1 MGADDSAHLLHRLAA
16 AAGAGLSL
24 LLVGL
29 AALALA
35 VVAAVAAVI
44 GAAAR
49 LLAAVLSELARLV
62 QAALP
67 WLLGAVP
74 WLTRSAIAGAACY
87 AVVVTWPGVFLAYSA
102 DMPALPAGALATAV
116 VVCPIALAVIARR
129 WGALLGAIAMM
140 LIIGHG
146 LIVAGPLLRAFAIV
160 IVMAVMAMT
169 PIFSQREESN
179 ELRGD
184 NPQRG
189 DEPAEEL
196 AAGDS
201 GAGDGVHDV
210 ELLAN
215 HDGA

>member
-1 MGADDSAHLLHRLAA
+1 VAA
-16 AAGAGLSL
+16 A
-24 LLVGL
+24 
-29 AALALA
+29 
-35 VVAAVAAVI
+35 AAVI
-44 GAAAR
+44 GAAAKV
-49 LLAAVLSELARLV
+49 AAALLSELARLV

-67 WLLGAVP
+67 WLLSLAP
-74 WLTRSAIAGAACY
+74 WLTRGALAGATCV
-87 AVVVTWPGVFLAYSA
+87 AVVVVWPGVFLAYSA
-102 DMPALPAGALATAV
+102 DMPALPAGALASV
-116 VVCPIALAVIARR
+116 VVVAPIALAVVVGR
-129 WGALLGAIAMM
+129 WGALLGAIAVIILIGHA
-140 LIIGHG
+140 LII
-146 LIVAGPLLRAFAIV
+146 AGPLWRAFAVV
-160 IVMAVMAMT
+160 IVMAAISMT
-169 PIFSQREESN
+169 PIFSERKESKN